1 MCKLDGQMGT
11 NQHSWMDAEPKEKTG
26 ESTNQ
31 GTQEPTRETPQSKL
45 RDLRPEKDPMG
56 AGRDSLFKERRRER

>member
-1 MCKLDGQMGT
+1 
-11 NQHSWMDAEPKEKTG
+11 MDAEPNEKTG

-31 GTQEPTRETPQSKL
+31 GTQEPTQETPQSKL

-56 AGRDSLFKERRRER
+56 AGRDSLAKNGGKIPS

>member
-1 MCKLDGQMGT
+1 ME
-11 NQHSWMDAEPKEKTG
+11 AEPNEETG

-31 GTQEPTRETPQSKL
+31 GAAQPTQQTPQSKL

-56 AGRDSLFKERRRER
+56 AGRDRLPKAGSGNSSGRTR